1 MISDMSLWLKL
12 LLAMAFA
19 AAVSFMM
26 TPPVKRF
33 AEKVGAIDIPKDERR
48 VHDHP
53 IPRMGGLAIFIG
65 FVLSL
70 LIFVDVSTPVLGILL
85 GALIIVVMGAI
96 DDIVN
101 LNAWVKLAG
110 QIVAAV
116 VAIRCGIV
124 FDAIS
129 NPNAFSEQTTIVL
142 ANYLPVPLTLLWIVG
157 CTNAVNLIDGLDGL
171 AVGVSTISSLTMLV
185 VAMFVAEPSV
195 AVILAALTGACL
207 GFIPYNFNPAK
218 IFMGDVGSQ
227 HLGFVL
233 STVSILGMFKFHAI
247 ITFLVPLLALAVPL
261 ADTTFAFFRRIIHG
275 QSPFHADKGHFHHR
289 LLAIGLSQKQAVA
302 VLYGISA
309 VLGLIAV
316 LLAGSG
322 VLVRTAAPSARSLSR
337 SRSGS
342 MFSGATRT
350 CIIIGTTPKPSRNN
364 RAEITLCRRV
374 FHTAAL
380 LWQYYKWQYYNK
392 NIAPIMISSS
402 LSPLSRYM
410 R

>member
-12 LLAMAFA
+12 LLAIAFA
-19 AAVSFMM
+19 AAVSYMM

-33 AEKVGAIDIPKDERR
+33 AEKVGAIDVPKDERR
-48 VHDHP
+48 VHNHP

-129 NPNAFSEQTTIVL
+129 NPNPFSEQATFVL
-142 ANYLPVPLTLLWIVG
+142 ANYLPIPLTLLWIVG

-185 VAMFVAEPSV
+185 VALFVAEPSV

-227 HLGFVL
+227 LLGFVL
-233 STVSILGMFKFHAI
+233 STASILGMFKLHAM

-289 LLAIGLSQKQAVA
+289 LLALGLNQKQAVA

-322 VLVRTAAPSARSLSR
+322 ALVRIVCAVCA
-337 SRSGS
+337 
-342 MFSGATRT
+342 F
-350 CIIIGTTPKPSRNN
+350 IIALMVWLYVFWRNPN
-364 RAEITLCRRV
+364 LHHRRDDSKTE
-374 FHTAAL
+374 H
-380 LWQYYKWQYYNK
+380 K
-392 NIAPIMISSS
+392 
-402 LSPLSRYM
+402 
-410 R
+410 